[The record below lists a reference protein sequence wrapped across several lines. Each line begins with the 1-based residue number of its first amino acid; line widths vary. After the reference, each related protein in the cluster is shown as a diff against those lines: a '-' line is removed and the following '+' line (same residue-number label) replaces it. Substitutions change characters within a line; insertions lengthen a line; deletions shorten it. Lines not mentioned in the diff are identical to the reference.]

1 MNDTTHSTKESA
13 PGAMEPHRGILILI
27 LGILSLVL
35 CWFFTGIPAWIMGKS
50 DLAKI
55 EAGQMNPEG
64 KGLTMAGMI
73 CGIICCVMTLISFG
87 IIILFMILGGGIAA
101 LSG

>member
-1 MNDTTHSTKESA
+1 MNDTTHPTKESA

-73 CGIICCVMTLISFG
+73 
-87 IIILFMILGGGIAA
+87 
-101 LSG
+101 